1 MPVTTRSAK
10 NRAQQIRNETYA
22 ANALVDL
29 SLLHPDF
36 ITPPSSPRS
45 TKTFRAPPAPRR
57 RVCIKNSSCEMSTI
71 PSPPVL
77 RRFSHSS
84 VNKDELEALPH
95 KVTHVN
101 LTMREIVEM
110 RRSSERLISLLNEI
124 ETQYLTSHMNTA
136 SHN

>member
-1 MPVTTRSAK
+1 MPVTTRSVK
-10 NRAQQIRNETYA
+10 NRAQQIRNETCA
-22 ANALVDL
+22 AN
-29 SLLHPDF
+29 
-36 ITPPSSPRS
+36 
-45 TKTFRAPPAPRR
+45 
-57 RVCIKNSSCEMSTI
+57 
-71 PSPPVL
+71 
-77 RRFSHSS
+77 
-84 VNKDELEALPH
+84 EALPH